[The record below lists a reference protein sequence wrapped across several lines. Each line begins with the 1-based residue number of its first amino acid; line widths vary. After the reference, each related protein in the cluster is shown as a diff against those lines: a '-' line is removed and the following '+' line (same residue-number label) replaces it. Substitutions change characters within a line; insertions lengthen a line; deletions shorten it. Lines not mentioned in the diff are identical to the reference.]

1 MTGPERFAMEM
12 SVESRESMEKAIFGS
27 SDEDCDDAEVLSE
40 TVDPVPAQK
49 KKRKTASGLRVRLSE
64 KEKIS
69 IALHSQQN
77 PHLSQQDMIKWS
89 FHKFGMEKEV
99 SKAAMSRLD

>member
-1 MTGPERFAMEM
+1 VSCIFEKLDTGGGDGPGTVM

-40 TVDPVPAQK
+40 TVDPLPAQK

-64 KEKIS
+64 KEKIT
-69 IALHSQQN
+69 IA
-77 PHLSQQDMIKWS
+77 
-89 FHKFGMEKEV
+89 
-99 SKAAMSRLD
+99 R